1 MNEWISNIFER
12 LLTLMHVIVI
22 LGLVIYLFTS
32 LNNSRDITT
41 PVLITL
47 MIFLIYVIIIGT
59 LTTFISINKTLQRV
73 ESELKKQTIHL
84 HSSSSGMAKTAR
96 KHKVQLMLSIVVK
109 FRPKDLVNITCLL
122 EEIGFEECERF
133 FSHSNLHYPVYV
145 CDCTSALNGI
155 SLQFSWFGL

>member
-73 ESELKKQTIHL
+73 EGELKKQTIHL
-84 HSSSSGMAKTAR
+84 QSSVSGMEKNSKKT
-96 KHKVQLMLSIVVK
+96 QSSIDA
-109 FRPKDLVNITCLL
+109 FNRG
-122 EEIGFEECERF
+122 EI
-133 FSHSNLHYPVYV
+133 
-145 CDCTSALNGI
+145 
-155 SLQFSWFGL
+155 

>member
-32 LNNSRDITT
+32 LNNSYDKTT

-73 ESELKKQTIHL
+73 EVS
-84 HSSSSGMAKTAR
+84 
-96 KHKVQLMLSIVVK
+96 
-109 FRPKDLVNITCLL
+109 
-122 EEIGFEECERF
+122 
-133 FSHSNLHYPVYV
+133 
-145 CDCTSALNGI
+145 
-155 SLQFSWFGL
+155 

>member
-84 HSSSSGMAKTAR
+84 HSSSSGMAKNSKKT
-96 KHKVQLMLSIVVK
+96 QSSIDASN
-109 FRPKDLVNITCLL
+109 RG
-122 EEIGFEECERF
+122 EI
-133 FSHSNLHYPVYV
+133 
-145 CDCTSALNGI
+145 
-155 SLQFSWFGL
+155 

>member
-84 HSSSSGMAKTAR
+84 QISGSGMGKNSDKT
-96 KHKVQLMLSIVVK
+96 QSSIDA
-109 FRPKDLVNITCLL
+109 FNRG
-122 EEIGFEECERF
+122 EI
-133 FSHSNLHYPVYV
+133 
-145 CDCTSALNGI
+145 
-155 SLQFSWFGL
+155 